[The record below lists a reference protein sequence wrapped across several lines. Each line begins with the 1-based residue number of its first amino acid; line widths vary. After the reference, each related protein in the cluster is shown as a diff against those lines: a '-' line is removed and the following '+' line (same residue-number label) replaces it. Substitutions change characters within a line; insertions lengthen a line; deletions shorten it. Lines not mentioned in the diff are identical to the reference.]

1 MINFN
6 NVTFIKSCPTRKE
19 KPQVVKSEVLIV
31 GKSNVGKS
39 SLINAMTNKK
49 KMAFTS
55 SKPGHTRLLNYYDI
69 DNQFYIVDAPGYG
82 YAKGGLDL
90 DRLFA
95 EMMESYFDNNKEL
108 KLVLILLDARRELS
122 ADDQEII
129 DFVKESKV
137 SYFIVITKYDKVNQK
152 EKAALNKRL
161 AAEGFNK
168 EQVFYTSSLN
178 NDGLS
183 LLKKEIEKAIQ
194 FSKIRKSGEEEE

>member
-6 NVTFIKSCPTRKE
+6 NVTFVKSCPTRKE
-19 KPQVVKSEVLIV
+19 KPQVNKSEVLIV

-39 SLINAMTNKK
+39 SLINALCNKK

-69 DNQFYIVDAPGYG
+69 DNAFYIVDAPGYG

-95 EMMESYFDNNKEL
+95 QMMESYFDNNQEL

-122 ADDQEII
+122 QDDQEII
-129 DFVKESKV
+129 NFVKESNV
-137 SYFIVITKYDKVNQK
+137 SYFIVVTKYDKVNQK
-152 EKAALNKRL
+152 EKAALNKHL
-161 AAEGFNK
+161 ANVGFNK
-168 EQVFYTSSLN
+168 EQIYFTSSLN
-178 NDGLS
+178 NDGLN
-183 LLKKEIEKAIQ
+183 LLKKGIEKSI
-194 FSKIRKSGEEEE
+194 

>member
-6 NVTFIKSCPTRKE
+6 NVTFVKSCPTRKE
-19 KPQVVKSEVLIV
+19 KPQVIKSEVLIV

-39 SLINAMTNKK
+39 SLINALCNKK

-69 DNQFYIVDAPGYG
+69 DNAFYIVDAPGYG

-95 EMMESYFDNNKEL
+95 SMMESYFDNNQEL

-122 ADDQEII
+122 TDDQEII
-129 DFVKESKV
+129 DFVKESKA

-152 EKAALNKRL
+152 EKAALNKHL
-161 AAEGFNK
+161 ASQGFNK
-168 EQVFYTSSLN
+168 ERIFYTSSLN
-178 NDGLS
+178 NDGLN
-183 LLKKEIEKAIQ
+183 LLRKGIEKSI
-194 FSKIRKSGEEEE
+194 

>member
-6 NVTFIKSCPTRKE
+6 NVTFVKSCPTRKE
-19 KPQVVKSEVLIV
+19 KPQVNKSEVLIV

-39 SLINAMTNKK
+39 SLINALCNKK

-69 DNQFYIVDAPGYG
+69 DNTFYIVDAPGYG

-95 EMMESYFDNNKEL
+95 QMMESYFDNNQEL

-122 ADDQEII
+122 QDDQEII
-129 DFVKESKV
+129 NFVKESNV
-137 SYFIVITKYDKVNQK
+137 SYFIVVTKYDKVNQK
-152 EKAALNKRL
+152 EKAALNKHL
-161 AAEGFNK
+161 ANVGFNK
-168 EQVFYTSSLN
+168 EQIYFTSSLN
-178 NDGLS
+178 NDGLN
-183 LLKKEIEKAIQ
+183 LLKKGIEKSI
-194 FSKIRKSGEEEE
+194 

>member
-6 NVTFIKSCPTRKE
+6 NVTFVKSAPTRKE
-19 KPQVVKSEVLIV
+19 KPQVTKSEVLIV

-39 SLINAMTNKK
+39 SLINALCSKK

-69 DNQFYIVDAPGYG
+69 DNQFYLVDAPGYG

-95 EMMESYFDNNKEL
+95 QMMESYFDNNKEL

-122 ADDQEII
+122 EDDQEII
-129 DFVKESKV
+129 DFVKESNV
-137 SYFIVITKYDKVNQK
+137 SYFIVVTKYDKVNQK
-152 EKAALNKRL
+152 EKAALNKHL
-161 AAEGFNK
+161 ASEGFNK
-168 EQVFYTSSLN
+168 EQVFFTSSLN
-178 NDGLS
+178 NDGLN
-183 LLKKEIEKAIQ
+183 LLKKGIEKSI
-194 FSKIRKSGEEEE
+194 